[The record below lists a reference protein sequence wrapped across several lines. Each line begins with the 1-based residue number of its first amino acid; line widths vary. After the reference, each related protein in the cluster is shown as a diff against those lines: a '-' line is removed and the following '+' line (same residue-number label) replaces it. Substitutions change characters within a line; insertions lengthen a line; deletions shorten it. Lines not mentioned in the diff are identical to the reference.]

1 MNPHPLRTALALT
14 TALAASLALV
24 SCASEGLDLQEW
36 PEPPEPSLA
45 LPNGSTLIPATADA
59 GEDVLPKDSGEPFGS
74 LRPNRSPDT
83 GEEVS
88 PNRRV
93 PEIIERG
100 RLVVG
105 VAQSL
110 NRLGFR
116 DPVTKNMA
124 GFEVDLAHEIAR
136 DIFGD
141 PDRVEFRFVEG
152 TGRENALAEGTVDLV
167 LRTMTVTRDRQTE
180 VEFSVPYLT
189 TYPRIL
195 VMRNS
200 GIHSEADLTD
210 RTVCVTVD
218 STNLLELRRLD
229 SHGDILTTQTWSDCL
244 LAMQRQQV
252 DAIFSDSAILS
263 GLQSQDPYT
272 EIVGTATDA
281 SQYAVAAALPQQR
294 DSSSLVRQVNSTME
308 RIRSDGTWDRLYQ
321 QWMQDYLGDGSAPD
335 MKYRTADDT
344 RELAALR
351 HQALQDAADSAAE
364 SEAEIEEDNNEQ

>member
-1 MNPHPLRTALALT
+1 MNPHPLRAALALT

-218 STNLLELRRLD
+218 STNLLELRRLE

-294 DSSSLVRQVNSTME
+294 YSSSLVRQVNSTME

>member
-1 MNPHPLRTALALT
+1 MNPHPLRAALALT
-14 TALAASLALV
+14 TALAVSLALV

-59 GEDVLPKDSGEPFGS
+59 GGDVLPKDSGEPFGS
-74 LRPNRSPDT
+74 LRPNRNPDT

-124 GFEVDLAHEIAR
+124 GFEVDLAREIAR

>member
-59 GEDVLPKDSGEPFGS
+59 GGDVLPKDSGEPFGS

-124 GFEVDLAHEIAR
+124 GFEVDLAREIAR

>member
-1 MNPHPLRTALALT
+1 MAG
-14 TALAASLALV
+14 AAGTV
-24 SCASEGLDLQEW
+24 
-36 PEPPEPSLA
+36 LA

-210 RTVCVTVD
+210 RSVCVTVD

>member
-1 MNPHPLRTALALT
+1 MNPHPLRAALALT

-210 RTVCVTVD
+210 RSVCVTVD

-252 DAIFSDSAILS
+252 DAIFFSAIS
-263 GLQSQDPYT
+263 PGFVPGPVHRKFRD
-272 EIVGTATDA
+272 ATDA
-281 SQYAVAAALPQQR
+281 PVRGGRPFPARLVLTGAPGQLHHGTDPLRRDVGPALPAVDAGLPRRRQR
-294 DSSSLVRQVNSTME
+294 AGHEVPHR
-308 RIRSDGTWDRLYQ
+308 R
-321 QWMQDYLGDGSAPD
+321 
-335 MKYRTADDT
+335 
-344 RELAALR
+344 
-351 HQALQDAADSAAE
+351 
-364 SEAEIEEDNNEQ
+364 

>member
-1 MNPHPLRTALALT
+1 MNPHPLRAALALT
-14 TALAASLALV
+14 TALAVSLALV

-59 GEDVLPKDSGEPFGS
+59 GGDVLPKDSGEPFGS
-74 LRPNRSPDT
+74 LRPNRNPDT

-124 GFEVDLAHEIAR
+124 GFEVDLAREIAR

-364 SEAEIEEDNNEQ
+364 SEAEIEEDNTEP

>member
-1 MNPHPLRTALALT
+1 MNPHPLRAALALT

-210 RTVCVTVD
+210 RSVCVTVD

-252 DAIFSDSAILS
+252 DAIFSDSWRSSPGCSRRTRTPRLS
-263 GLQSQDPYT
+263 GPRPTPPSTRWPPRFPSN
-272 EIVGTATDA
+272 ATRPHWCA
-281 SQYAVAAALPQQR
+281 R
-294 DSSSLVRQVNSTME
+294 STPP
-308 RIRSDGTWDRLYQ
+308 WN
-321 QWMQDYLGDGSAPD
+321 GSAPTGRGTGSTSSGC
-335 MKYRTADDT
+335 RTTSAT
-344 RELAALR
+344 AAR
-351 HQALQDAADSAAE
+351 RT
-364 SEAEIEEDNNEQ
+364 

>member
-1 MNPHPLRTALALT
+1 MNPHPLRAALALT
-14 TALAASLALV
+14 TALAVSLALV

-59 GEDVLPKDSGEPFGS
+59 GGDVLPKDSGEPFGS

-124 GFEVDLAHEIAR
+124 GFEVDLAREIAR

>member
-124 GFEVDLAHEIAR
+124 GFEVDLAREIAR

>member
-1 MNPHPLRTALALT
+1 VNPHPLRTALALT

-124 GFEVDLAHEIAR
+124 GFEVDLAREIAR